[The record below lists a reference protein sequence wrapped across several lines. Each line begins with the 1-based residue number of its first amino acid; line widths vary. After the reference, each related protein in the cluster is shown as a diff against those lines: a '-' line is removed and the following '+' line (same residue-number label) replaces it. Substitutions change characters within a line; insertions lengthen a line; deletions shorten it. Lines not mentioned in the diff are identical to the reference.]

1 MQPLPEIAGAA
12 GAAMGCIQIAMG
24 AAASGLVATLYA
36 SLDDRPDGPVLSLGA
51 GGVSVVRPP
60 LGVRRAALN
69 RIALRF
75 SGSASPRA
83 NEYNFVLRHFHNAA
97 CRMPMA
103 VSEREGRAVDD
114 DLRELRAR
122 LLAATGFHQM

>member
-1 MQPLPEIAGAA
+1 MTLAGWMPLPFVIPLLVLATWHLGSSCPTRERAMQPLPEIAGAA

-83 NEYNFVLRHFHNAA
+83 NEYNFVLR
-97 CRMPMA
+97 
-103 VSEREGRAVDD
+103 REV
-114 DLRELRAR
+114 
-122 LLAATGFHQM
+122 FP